1 MRRSVR
7 FVIHLLWALVC
18 AMMMLAS
25 PAFAADPV
33 AKKVSAE
40 RTNKKSPADA
50 AIGKKCLTCHNK
62 EDDPGIYGEWKRS
75 THAAKNVD
83 CYDCHKA
90 KEGDKAAFKHE
101 GAFIHVVVTPKTC
114 QLP

>member
-1 MRRSVR
+1 MGRSGRLGAHV
-7 FVIHLLWALVC
+7 LWALVC
-18 AMMMLAS
+18 FLMMLTG

-40 RTNKKSPADA
+40 RVNKKSPADA

-90 KEGDKAAFKHE
+90 KEGEK
-101 GAFIHVVVTPKTC
+101 
-114 QLP
+114 